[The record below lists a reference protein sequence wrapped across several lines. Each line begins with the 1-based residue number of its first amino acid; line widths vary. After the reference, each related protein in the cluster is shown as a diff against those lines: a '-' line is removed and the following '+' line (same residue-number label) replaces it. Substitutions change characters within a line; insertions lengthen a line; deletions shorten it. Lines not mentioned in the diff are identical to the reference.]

1 MGTPVPAFLHDSVE
15 SSNNIKFSSKNI
27 EINGR
32 INKDEDVIF
41 K

>member
-15 SSNNIKFSSKNI
+15 SSHKIKLSSKNI
-27 EINGR
+27 EIHGR